1 MNQEELLKDVEIV
14 EPPMQE
20 FRKRGHWFATAC
32 LSGSGCVLLFIAS
45 IVIGIKFY
53 IGAGPATVKNL
64 PTNFPTDV
72 PIYDQY
78 NIDKITYISG
88 RYKSRSME
96 MATFFPKL
104 VLSPVISREQNAPS
118 TSAKENG
125 NIFKE
130 VFRMI
135 LKPIGDS
142 RDMIQVEWR
151 DITSDVNTMIT
162 YYKRNLTTNGFT
174 IESETQ
180 GNNYRQLTFSRQD
193 NLSGTIFAEFSDQ
206 KTKKVTY
213 AFIMVNLPYPAEV
226 VSTNTQTLTTTT
238 STEPESNDTL

>member
-1 MNQEELLKDVEIV
+1 
-14 EPPMQE
+14 
-20 FRKRGHWFATAC
+20 
-32 LSGSGCVLLFIAS
+32 
-45 IVIGIKFY
+45 
-53 IGAGPATVKNL
+53 
-64 PTNFPTDV
+64 
-72 PIYDQY
+72 
-78 NIDKITYISG
+78 
-88 RYKSRSME
+88 

-193 NLSGTIFAEFSDQ
+193 NLSGTIYAEFSDQ

-226 VSTNTQTLTTTT
+226 VSTNTQTPTTTT